1 VARTGDVLLNRG
13 TFTTCSFT
21 LVEDVFGRWSAAC
34 FVERTPRVSTLPM
47 IHAASVAGIRHVT
60 AVPAG
65 CELLRV
71 DLDHPV
77 QRFAFDNMRG
87 GWRSH
92 VLNALDATLR
102 ELSGDQQ

>member
-1 VARTGDVLLNRG
+1 
-13 TFTTCSFT
+13 
-21 LVEDVFGRWSAAC
+21 
-34 FVERTPRVSTLPM
+34 
-47 IHAASVAGIRHVT
+47 
-60 AVPAG
+60 
-65 CELLRV
+65 LRV